1 MKENTSAGPAPK
13 RMTTPSGPT
22 CPAAAVPIAPKMPA
36 PMTAPIASITRSP
49 APSSRFS
56 ALGWSPSATS
66 SAMGL
71 RAKRDLID
79 EPRAR
84 VRSEEQRRQYQ
95 RDGAE
100 QLHEHVERRAGR
112 ILEWITHG
120 VADDRRL
127 VGLGTLAAVRSRL
140 DVFLRVVPGTAA
152 VVEETGHEDAGDR
165 PHHQERRD
173 RLRTHVLAFA
183 AEVLE

>member
-36 PMTAPIASITRSP
+36 PLTAPMASITRSP

-66 SAMGL
+66 SAIGL

-79 EPRAR
+79 GPRAR
-84 VRSEEQRRQYQ
+84 VRLEEQRRQHE

-100 QLHEHVERRAGR
+100 QLHQHVERWPRRVLER
-112 ILEWITHG
+112 ITDG

-127 VGLGTLAAVRSRL
+127 VGLGALSTIRAGL
-140 DVFLRVVPGTAA
+140 DVLLGVVPGTAA
-152 VVEETGHEDAGDR
+152 VVEEAGHEDAGDR
-165 PHHQERRD
+165 ADHQERGD
-173 RLRTHVLAFA
+173 RFRSHVLTLA
-183 AEVLE
+183 